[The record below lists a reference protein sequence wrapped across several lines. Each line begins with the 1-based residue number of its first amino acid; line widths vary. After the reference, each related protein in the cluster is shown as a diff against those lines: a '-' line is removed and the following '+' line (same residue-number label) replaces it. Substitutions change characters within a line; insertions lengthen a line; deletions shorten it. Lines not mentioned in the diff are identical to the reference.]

1 MPTNSTYQITV
12 TAKSIYI
19 PEQSDPSA
27 SRYFFAYHIKIDNT
41 GDIGAQL
48 LTRHWVITDSNE
60 KIERVN
66 GEGVV
71 GEFPKLAPGESFEYT
86 SAAAIETSVG
96 TMRGHYT
103 MRAEDGQEFEA
114 TIPQFSL
121 SVPRTLH

>member
-12 TAKSIYI
+12 TVKSIYI

-27 SRYFFAYHIKIDNT
+27 SRYFFAYHIRIENT
-41 GDIGAQL
+41 GTIGAQL
-48 LTRHWVITDSNE
+48 LARHWVITDSNE

-71 GEFPKLAPGESFEYT
+71 GEFPTLAPGESFEYT

-96 TMRGHYT
+96 TMEGHYT
-103 MRAEDGQEFEA
+103 MKAEDGQEFEA
-114 TIPQFSL
+114 VIPQFSL
-121 SVPRTLH
+121 SIPRTLH

>member
-1 MPTNSTYQITV
+1 MPVHSTYQITV
-12 TAKSIYI
+12 TARSVYI
-19 PEQSDPSA
+19 PDQSDPSA
-27 SRYFFAYHIKIDNT
+27 SRYFFAYRITIENT
-41 GDIGAQL
+41 GDIAAQL

-71 GEFPKLAPGESFEYT
+71 GEFPSLAPGESFEYT
-86 SAAAIETSVG
+86 SAAAIETPVG
-96 TMRGHYT
+96 TMEGHYK

-114 TIPQFSL
+114 AIPQFSL